1 MARTLQASY
10 KCSVS
15 LCPTPKT
22 AHEKVREEQGTK
34 IKRIPLLIQHR
45 ETVKFHYLFTPI
57 ETKGM
62 MNECLIKLPWAYQQF
77 LRASSPLPLEDPGH
91 TDLGTASENQII
103 WNKKYRSSCSFN
115 RKQALISLSSLAL
128 EKSLMLCMCTR
139 STTRLF
145 ARANDAKIVRSWDAQ
160 YNEVNSIGG
169 TA

>member
-22 AHEKVREEQGTK
+22 AHEKVQEEQGTK

-62 MNECLIKLPWAYQQF
+62 MNECLIKLP
-77 LRASSPLPLEDPGH
+77 
-91 TDLGTASENQII
+91 
-103 WNKKYRSSCSFN
+103 
-115 RKQALISLSSLAL
+115 
-128 EKSLMLCMCTR
+128 
-139 STTRLF
+139 
-145 ARANDAKIVRSWDAQ
+145 
-160 YNEVNSIGG
+160 
-169 TA
+169 